1 MDYINAISTINVEIY
16 KLTFEIC
23 KLCASS
29 CNNLHMRWLVIIAVV
44 KGM

>member
-1 MDYINAISTINVEIY
+1 MDYINAISTVNVEIC
-16 KLTFEIC
+16 KLTFEIY

-29 CNNLHMRWLVIIAVV
+29 CNNLHMRWLTIVAVV